1 MSTILI
7 AGGTG
12 LIGNRL
18 SELLTIE
25 GHQVT
30 HLSRTENLS
39 AAYPAYAWDLQK
51 QEIDERAVLQADYII
66 NLAGA
71 GIADKPWSKARKEL
85 IISSRTQ
92 STALLL
98 KAIEET
104 KHQPKAYLASAAI
117 GIYGD
122 RGDKLLTEESAVG
135 KKGFLAES
143 CIAWEAAIKEVEATG
158 LRTVTIRIGVVL
170 ANGGG
175 AFPKMTMSLPFGV
188 APYFGFGQQWYSWIH
203 IDDLARMFIYAIN
216 QEELD
221 GIYNGVAP
229 HPEKNKALVEK
240 TVKASG
246 KKALVVPTPAFA
258 LRVGMGEMAD
268 VVLSGAKISS
278 QKIEDVGFEFL
289 YPKLED
295 ALAQLFGEK
304 A

>member
-25 GHQVT
+25 GHQVI

-39 AAYPAYAWDLQK
+39 ATYPAYAWDLQK
-51 QEIDERAVLQADYII
+51 KVIDERAVLQADYII
-66 NLAGA
+66 NLAGT
-71 GIADKPWSKARKEL
+71 GIADKPWTKARKEL

-98 KAIEET
+98 EAIKKT

-122 RGDKLLTEESAVG
+122 RGNELLTEESAAG

-143 CIAWEAAIKEVEATG
+143 CIAWEAAIKEVEATD
-158 LRTVTIRIGVVL
+158 LRTVAIRIGVVL
-170 ANGGG
+170 ANSGG
-175 AFPKMTMSLPFGV
+175 AFPKMSMSLPFGV

-203 IDDLARMFIYAIN
+203 IDDLARMFIHAIQ
-216 QEELD
+216 QEDIE
-221 GIYNGVAP
+221 GFYNGVAP
-229 HPEKNKALVEK
+229 NPETNKALVEK
-240 TVKASG
+240 MVQMSG
-246 KKALVVPTPAFA
+246 KKALAVPTPAFA
-258 LRVGMGEMAD
+258 LRLGMGEMAD

-278 QKIEDVGFEFL
+278 QKIEDTGFQFL

-295 ALAQLFGEK
+295 ALKQLFEK
-304 A
+304 